1 MRNYYLYIIKFV
13 GLLNILSLSTAKINF
28 NSYIKNMN
36 SDSTQDLRL
45 KLYQAELRLNQRDL
59 ELSYI
64 KFRINRIEKIIDVN
78 DDTDNFNAT
87 LNYNK

>member
-36 SDSTQDLRL
+36 SDTTQDLRL

-78 DDTDNFNAT
+78 DTDNFNAT